1 MYTPSSAVALQ
12 GRVSIGRRPLLI
24 RLYMHNIYNAM
35 FISVLSAKGDLP
47 GNSSALSLPYD
58 LQAGSDVTEKGRRG
72 EEEEE
77 KGERRVS
84 YSLLSFKNLQGESG
98 ENHSEDSDGHGHH
111 HWRRHRRCA
120 SCCCRVIVRNEQW
133 EQGWRMD
140 AARSYDEAAI
150 GLYGVKAKLNFPLSD
165 YNVEQIL
172 QRQRINTESNVTA
185 AAENQTKEEQYGS
198 RETSTKDKRR
208 KMEIGE
214 SK

>member
-1 MYTPSSAVALQ
+1 MVTITGEDTGDVQAAAAVSSFTTNNGNKDGEWVRKKYR
-12 GRVSIGRRPLLI
+12 GVRRRKSGKWAAEI
-24 RLYMHNIYNAM
+24 RENNKKVRKWLGAFDNA
-35 FISVLSAKGDLP
+35 
-47 GNSSALSLPYD
+47 
-58 LQAGSDVTEKGRRG
+58 E
-72 EEEEE
+72 
-77 KGERRVS
+77 
-84 YSLLSFKNLQGESG
+84 
-98 ENHSEDSDGHGHH
+98 
-111 HWRRHRRCA
+111 
-120 SCCCRVIVRNEQW
+120 
-133 EQGWRMD
+133 D